1 MGFRHSFGRSPA
13 VASEAMVATSRTRAT
28 HAGIGALERGGNA
41 IDAALTA
48 AAVLC
53 VTEPMSTGLGGDMF
67 AMVWK
72 DDELVRLD
80 AAGPALAGADADE
93 PVADR
98 GPTSTST
105 PAGIRN
111 AMWKG

>member
-1 MGFRHSFGRSPA
+1 
-13 VASEAMVATSRTRAT
+13 
-28 HAGIGALERGGNA
+28 
-41 IDAALTA
+41 
-48 AAVLC
+48 
-53 VTEPMSTGLGGDMF
+53 MSTGLGGDMF